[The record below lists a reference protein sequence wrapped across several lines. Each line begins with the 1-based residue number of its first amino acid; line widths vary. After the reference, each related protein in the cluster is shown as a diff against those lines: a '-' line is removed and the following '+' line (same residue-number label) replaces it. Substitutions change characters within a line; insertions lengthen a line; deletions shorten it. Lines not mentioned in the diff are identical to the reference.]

1 MFRNRFVIP
10 LFILSVAAQI
20 GHAQEATQTSKQF
33 VNRKDPTQTAGNTTD
48 GTQNVIVPLTVS
60 PGAPLRIYITKRV
73 PMRRSEP
80 VEGKLLESVYAFDRI
95 VIPEGAVV
103 RGHVTTLD
111 PVSKGKRVQAVINGD
126 FTPIHFARV
135 QFTELVMPDGRVM
148 PIAAEDSE
156 GLPTLYGPWR
166 TKKKPTAN
174 PGLNPGVVAMAK
186 DAAQRQISQKTQG
199 VIDLVRGPNK
209 KEAVEDF
216 LVKKLPY
223 RPQWY
228 RRNTRFDAVLAK
240 PLTFGSALI
249 PGDSLRSI
257 GMPGG
262 ESLGE
267 VRLTTALNSG
277 TATLNTPVQGVLEQP
292 VFSSDHRLLLPEGT
306 LVTGRVRNV
315 QRARWFHRGGQL
327 RFTFDRAEP
336 PAVLSIQPLP
346 AERNQVQLAAV
357 ESDPAANVKVDGEG
371 NAKATAPKSRL
382 IGPAVALILANRAAD
397 NDAGRNG
404 TTSAAGNYGGR
415 SLGGFSGFGYLG
427 TAAAQ
432 SSKTVGA
439 ALGYYGLAV
448 SVFTAVV
455 SRGNEVN
462 FGKNAVI
469 DVRFGA
475 PPVTPNRV
483 AGGGGN

>member
-1 MFRNRFVIP
+1 M
-10 LFILSVAAQI
+10 
-20 GHAQEATQTSKQF
+20 
-33 VNRKDPTQTAGNTTD
+33 
-48 GTQNVIVPLTVS
+48 
-60 PGAPLRIYITKRV
+60 
-73 PMRRSEP
+73 
-80 VEGKLLESVYAFDRI
+80 
-95 VIPEGAVV
+95 
-103 RGHVTTLD
+103 
-111 PVSKGKRVQAVINGD
+111 
-126 FTPIHFARV
+126 
-135 QFTELVMPDGRVM
+135 
-148 PIAAEDSE
+148 
-156 GLPTLYGPWR
+156 
-166 TKKKPTAN
+166 
-174 PGLNPGVVAMAK
+174 
-186 DAAQRQISQKTQG
+186 
-199 VIDLVRGPNK
+199 
-209 KEAVEDF
+209 
-216 LVKKLPY
+216 KKLPY

-240 PLTFGSALI
+240 PLTFGSAQI

-257 GMPGG
+257 GIPGG

-267 VRLTTALNSG
+267 VRLITALNSG
-277 TATLNTPVQGVLEQP
+277 TATLNVPVQGVVEQP

-306 LVTGRVRNV
+306 LVTGRVKNV

-336 PAVLSIQPLP
+336 PAVLSIQPLLM
-346 AERNQVQLAAV
+346 ERNQVQLAAV
-357 ESDPAANVKVDGEG
+357 ESDPAANVKVDAEG

-404 TTSAAGNYGGR
+404 TARSTGNYGGR

-475 PPVTPNRV
+475 PPAAPNKV
-483 AGGGGN
+483 AEGGAN